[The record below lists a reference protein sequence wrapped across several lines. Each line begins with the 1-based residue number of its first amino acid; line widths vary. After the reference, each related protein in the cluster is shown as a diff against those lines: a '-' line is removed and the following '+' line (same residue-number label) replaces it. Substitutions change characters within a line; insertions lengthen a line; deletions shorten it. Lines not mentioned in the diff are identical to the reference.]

1 MRKALLSIAA
11 LALAASVVA
20 GMERPSQAPAAPAS
34 RIDARVRVPELD
46 LSRLERPE
54 QEGAKVDV
62 FAVPEEEKAAKGAQS
77 QGKPARPQAPPLPFA
92 YLGRMLED
100 GKLAVFLAR
109 GAESYSVKAGDT
121 IGGEYRVDAVTD
133 KEVTFTYLPLKTKQR
148 LPL

>member
-54 QEGAKVDV
+54 EEGAKVDV
-62 FAVPEEEKAAKGAQS
+62 FAVPVPQEEKSTQP

>member
-1 MRKALLSIAA
+1 MRKALLSVAA
-11 LALAASVVA
+11 LTLAASVVV
-20 GMERPSQAPAAPAS
+20 GMERPSQTPAAAAS

-62 FAVPEEEKAAKGAQS
+62 FAVPEEEKAVKGTQS
-77 QGKPARPQAPPLPFA
+77 QGKPAKPQAPPLPFA

-100 GKLAVFLAR
+100 GRLAVFLAR

>member
-1 MRKALLSIAA
+1 MNKAVLTVAA

-20 GMERPSQAPAAPAS
+20 GMERPAQAPAAPAS
-34 RIDARVRVPELD
+34 RIDARVRLPELD
-46 LSRLERPE
+46 LSKLERPE

-62 FAVPEEEKAAKGAQS
+62 FAVPKEEKNTQA